1 MDLKGAIYKAFSDKI
16 DMYKA
21 CKDKKERKVLKKEY
35 EKLGDLL
42 SDVAVKERYEDY
54 ITGCSGFTEE
64 DFKGKKIISDA
75 RYNQIYEEWCEK
87 TGQKLLL
94 PEEEEVREEIE
105 LVKKYHPE
113 FSKEELDE
121 IIEEI
126 KDEYEKSK
134 IRRKEKLEF
143 QKSREEFYGKIQKM
157 SRRKRNKLLDEIMT
171 SDETVFKYKGKIVLG
186 EDEE

>member
-87 TGQKLLL
+87 TGQKLLS

-105 LVKKYHPE
+105 LLKEFHPE
-113 FSKEELDE
+113 FSKEELDAR
-121 IIEEI
+121 IERI
-126 KDEYEKSK
+126 KKRHKLENERK
-134 IRRKEKLEF
+134 KEKIAF
-143 QKSREEFYGKIQKM
+143 QKSRDEFYSIIQKM
-157 SRRKRNKLLDEIMT
+157 PKKKREKLLADMM
-171 SDETVFKYKGKIVLG
+171 SADETIFEYKNKIVLG
-186 EDEE
+186 EDEK

>member
-1 MDLKGAIYKAFSDKI
+1 MKKEWWIDKVNAHCSQKKSAFSFTIINK
-16 DMYKA
+16 Y
-21 CKDKKERKVLKKEY
+21 
-35 EKLGDLL
+35 L
-42 SDVAVKERYEDY
+42 SPEFVIPVFEDY

-87 TGQKLLL
+87 TGQKLLS

-113 FSKEELDE
+113 FSKEELDAR
-121 IIEEI
+121 IERI
-126 KDEYEKSK
+126 KKRHKLENERK
-134 IRRKEKLEF
+134 KEKIAF